1 MNLSSIYHIS
11 TDNYCFPLNNN
22 ELVIRIQTGY
32 DIEKVELMYGD
43 PFISGIFGG
52 NDSWSGEITEL
63 TNKMNLQNHIIWQAV
78 VKPPFK
84 RCRYYF
90 ILHGNNEI
98 YYFTEDGFRKE
109 ADFKAYKGRRQDFF
123 FPWMNSSDIIKPAKW
138 VNDTIWY
145 QIFLDRFC
153 NSGTKRYRTYDN
165 WAGYNKKVGAL
176 DRYGGDLKGVIDK
189 LDYLK
194 NLGING
200 IYFTPINKSNSNHKY
215 NIDDYTQIDPD
226 FGTEEDLI
234 TLVEEAHKR
243 DIRVMLDGVF
253 NHCGEGFKPWLDV
266 LKNGKNSKYFDWFM
280 INQLPETVNRFTH
293 NAKNGKYYTFGFFDN
308 MPKLNTNNQD
318 VIDYFI
324 AICTKWVK
332 KYNIDAIR
340 LDVANEVSHNF
351 SKQLRQAMLKLKPD
365 FYICGEIWH
374 NSIAWLRGDEYDAVM
389 NYTLQESIDCFW
401 ANKTIT
407 ALDFEYQINRCLTL
421 YPEQVNNVMFN
432 LLDSHDTMRLITRSD
447 NNLDIFY
454 QKLTVLFTL
463 NGTACIYYGTEV
475 ALPGGFD
482 PDCRRCMPWNEINKG
497 KYNDRITAIK
507 QLISIRK
514 QYDELRNGQIRF
526 LHSTNNRVLLYEK
539 YSDKN
544 TIRIIANCSDCNFT
558 LESSYKEIIFQ
569 IGFKNNL
576 LQPNGSVVLLL

>member
-11 TDNYCFPLNNN
+11 TDNYCYPLNDN

-43 PFISGIFGG
+43 PFMSGIFGG

-63 TNKMNLQNHIIWQAV
+63 TNKKNLQNHIIWQTV

-90 ILHGNNEI
+90 ILHSKNEI

-123 FPWMNSSDIIKPAKW
+123 FPWMNPSDIIKPAKW

-145 QIFLDRFC
+145 QIFPDRFC
-153 NSGTKRYRTYDN
+153 NSGTARYRTYDK
-165 WAGYNKKVGAL
+165 WAGTNKKTGFL
-176 DRYGGDLKGVIDK
+176 DRYGGDLKGVTSK

-194 NLGING
+194 ELGING
-200 IYFTPINKSNSNHKY
+200 IYFTPLNKSNSNHKY
-215 NIDDYTQIDPD
+215 NTADYTQIDPD

-243 DIRVMLDGVF
+243 DVKIMLDGVF
-253 NHCGEGFKPWLDV
+253 NHCGEDFAPWLDV
-266 LKNGKNSKYFDWFM
+266 LQNGKNSKYFNWFM
-280 INQLPETVNRFTH
+280 INQMPEKVNRFTH
-293 NAKNGKYYTFGFFDN
+293 NAKDGKYYTFGFFDN
-308 MPKLNTNNQD
+308 MPKLNTNNQE

-324 AICTKWVK
+324 GICTKWIE

-340 LDVANEVSHNF
+340 LDVASEVSHNF
-351 SKQLRQAMLKLKPD
+351 NKQLRQAMLKLKPD

-374 NSIAWLRGDEYDAVM
+374 NSTAWLRGDEYDAVM
-389 NYTLQESIDCFW
+389 NYTLQESIDSFW
-401 ANKTIT
+401 ANKNVT

-432 LLDSHDTMRLITRSD
+432 LLDSHDTMRLITRS
-447 NNLDIFY
+447 NENLDIFY

-463 NGTACIYYGTEV
+463 NGTTCIYYGTEV
-475 ALPGGFD
+475 ALSGGFD
-482 PDCRRCMPWNEINKG
+482 PDCRRCMPWNEINTG
-497 KYNDRITAIK
+497 QYNDRIETIK
-507 QLISIRK
+507 QIITMRK
-514 QYDELRNGQIRF
+514 QYDELRNGEIKF
-526 LHSTNNRVLLYEK
+526 SHYNNRVLSYEK

-544 TIRIIANCSDCNFT
+544 TIRIIANCSDHIFKIEDN
-558 LESSYKEIIFQ
+558 YKDIIFQ
-569 IGFKNNL
+569 KGLQNNL
-576 LQPNGSVVLLL
+576 LQANGVAVLLV